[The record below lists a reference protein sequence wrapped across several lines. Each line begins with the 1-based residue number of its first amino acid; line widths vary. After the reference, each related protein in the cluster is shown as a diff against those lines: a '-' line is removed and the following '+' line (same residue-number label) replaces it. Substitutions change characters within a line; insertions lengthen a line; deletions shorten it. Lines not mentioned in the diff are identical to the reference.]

1 MMFCINQK
9 VTDSRFQPK
18 KLLKIVVWVC
28 CPRIDNTYLTKCVVF
43 YRIIGWSYLT
53 SPAKRLSA
61 VEHNVGRF
69 LLTCLSSVYMS
80 LSLCR
85 LIGARAID
93 GQPFRLDVGRFQ
105 PELQVFLESGIL
117 ANLVGIIL
125 EESQTYLARHIRQR
139 ISLLTMRVRQH
150 VAEVWV
156 DKALFLGLNS
166 KRLQIFS
173 GHR

>member
-1 MMFCINQK
+1 M
-9 VTDSRFQPK
+9 
-18 KLLKIVVWVC
+18 
-28 CPRIDNTYLTKCVVF
+28 TKCVVF
-43 YRIIGWSYLT
+43 YRIIGWSDLT

-105 PELQVFLESGIL
+105 PELQVFFMESGIL

-125 EESQTYLARHIRQR
+125 EESQTYLVRHISQR
-139 ISLLTMRVRQH
+139 ISLLMMRVRQH
-150 VAEVWV
+150 VAGV
-156 DKALFLGLNS
+156 
-166 KRLQIFS
+166 
-173 GHR
+173 